1 MEHIFYRIIIMD
13 RNYLKKLT
21 GAILFLGLFVSM
33 VSCQS
38 SESDIQEDES
48 IASVSVNLVGV
59 GANAESLK
67 SAQLVSSDNGSS
79 LEVLKPM
86 VIPFNDDYAIVATL
100 VPENL
105 SQSASGSEVSSSTR
119 ATTVSQTLGSGVK
132 YRALVYDSQGK
143 FVAYKDFAYG
153 NESAVGSFINLK
165 VGKTYTFVVYSVN
178 STTSLPDISLGNS
191 STLANAKIVFSSFT
205 DKGNDQFMYYIKQL
219 TVRQGTNYLD
229 VSLAHQ
235 FSQITTKLAI
245 TGDALKQ
252 GAYLVNI
259 SNPHIAPM
267 SASATVSLKNGT
279 ITYGT
284 DKSAGRTVVFPPFSE
299 GTQSITSDST
309 SLVHAAT
316 TAATFYI
323 DALTIRG
330 DVSDSRTDITKA
342 VTVSNLKITPGYRYN
357 LNLNIDLPCVK
368 VVEVTKD
375 FSWKK
380 SESQAGT
387 KGSTIVSS
395 DVLPAADYG
404 FAFDL
409 DSLDNS
415 FMLEINGVRI
425 ATQELQ
431 FQNTAGLT
439 QNVQFADGS
448 YWNDGTVADIWNII
462 GNRKAG
468 KPSFRI
474 VIDSNGAVSVYGSKY
489 SAINANWGLHPI
501 VFTASSGGKFNT
513 VIWNKNSSNV
523 ITVRQTVEGQTWFAG
538 GGRGYKLVT
547 TCSGS

>member
-1 MEHIFYRIIIMD
+1 MD
-13 RNYLKKLT
+13 INYFKNLA
-21 GAILFLGLFVSM
+21 GSILFLTLFVSV
-33 VSCQS
+33 VSCQNL
-38 SESDIQEDES
+38 ESDIQGDES
-48 IASVSVNLVGV
+48 IASVSVNLVSV
-59 GANAESLK
+59 GSNTESLK
-67 SAQLVSSDNGSS
+67 SAQLVSVDSDSS
-79 LEVLKPM
+79 LESLKPII
-86 VIPFNDDYAIVATL
+86 IPFNDDYAIVATL
-100 VPENL
+100 EQENL
-105 SQSASGSEVSSSTR
+105 SQSASESEASSSTR
-119 ATTVSQTLGSGVK
+119 ATAVSQNLDSGVK

-153 NESAVGSFINLK
+153 NESAVGSFMNLT

-178 STTSLPDISLGNS
+178 STTSLPDISLGDS

-205 DKGNDQFMYYIKQL
+205 DKGSDQFMYYIKQL
-219 TVRQGTNYLD
+219 TVQQGTNYLD
-229 VSLAHQ
+229 VALAHQ

-245 TGDALKQ
+245 TGDALTQ
-252 GAYLVNI
+252 GAYLVSI
-259 SNPHIAPM
+259 SNPRIAPM
-267 SASATVSLKNGT
+267 ATSATVSLKDGT
-279 ITYGT
+279 IAYGS
-284 DKSAGRTVVFPPFSE
+284 DKSTGRTVVFPSFSE

-316 TAATFYI
+316 SAAAFYI

-375 FSWKK
+375 FSWKYSV
-380 SESQAGT
+380 SEVGP
-387 KGSTIVSS
+387 KGSQIVSR
-395 DVLPAADYG
+395 DTLPAADYG
-404 FAFDL
+404 FVFDL

-415 FMLEINGVRI
+415 FMLEINGVKI

-431 FQNTAGLT
+431 LQNTAGLT

-448 YWNDGTVADIWNII
+448 YWNNGTVPNIWNIF
-462 GNRKAG
+462 GNRKGG

-474 VIDSNGAVSVYGSKY
+474 TVDTDGVVSVFGSKY
-489 SAINANWGLHPI
+489 SASSANWGLYPI

-513 VIWNKNSSNV
+513 VIWNKDSPNV
-523 ITVRQTVEGQTWFAG
+523 VTVRQTVEGQTWFAG